1 MEFLEKMWAN
11 HRTATIVIGVLL
23 LPITL
28 AILGIKIYMALNLA
42 GAKKSIEE
50 AQKTDNRLAAEED
63 ALKKAADKTL
73 SEADKAAARID
84 NRHEDGGVD
93 MDWNK
98 KRDD

>member
-1 MEFLEKMWAN
+1 MEFLENMWKN

-42 GAKKSIEE
+42 GAKKSIEN
-50 AQKTDNRLAAEED
+50 AQKKDDQLSAQED
-63 ALKKAADKTL
+63 ALKKQADAAQR
-73 SEADKAAARID
+73 EADKAAQRVED
-84 NRHEDGGVD
+84 RHNDGGVD

-98 KRDD
+98 KRND